1 MRVRRQEETKPPC
14 SPGRRK
20 QCTLVV
26 SISTERLHPSKAC
39 RGALSDESCHIM
51 NTSQDIIMIW
61 CARCPAWRASDKW
74 RTGVASITIR
84 MQSSA
89 GGHPRVD
96 AAALAVQGGVKLLAA
111 PPILEPFHRRKAAT
125 QLLAR
130 PTPNGCSGASK
141 VANRRERRPP
151 ANDEDHGKSN

>member
-51 NTSQDIIMIW
+51 NKPQDLRI
-61 CARCPAWRASDKW
+61 
-74 RTGVASITIR
+74 
-84 MQSSA
+84 
-89 GGHPRVD
+89 
-96 AAALAVQGGVKLLAA
+96 
-111 PPILEPFHRRKAAT
+111 
-125 QLLAR
+125 
-130 PTPNGCSGASK
+130 
-141 VANRRERRPP
+141 
-151 ANDEDHGKSN
+151 